1 MNTTILGAHGNDIH
15 RNNSTYSVIKVNN
28 KNGKNCNFLS
38 KEPQMT
44 FGFAWIIC
52 RQLKKPRRLGSQ
64 MIRTRFKIRY
74 SRALIVVSMSWLPY
88 PSLCLVIII
97 PEEINKVIA
106 VYFAFHNGAYLFKCL
121 NVVKF
126 KSWYFP
132 LYPYFLL
139 LLPFSTTPSPF
150 SSPIIAVYKCVSVV
164 RIFRCFIVLSSYSFA
179 RLSSA
184 HQCNCV
190 KPLLPEILAF
200 ERTPPKLNS
209 TFY

>member
-1 MNTTILGAHGNDIH
+1 MTRRLHWDICGINLLYQLIIIDLFSNRNYSIETRFVMLTLVLSFFLPQVNTTILGAHGNDIH

-52 RQLKKPRRLGSQ
+52 RQLKKPRRPLLGSQ

-150 SSPIIAVYKCVSVV
+150 SSPISCV
-164 RIFRCFIVLSSYSFA
+164 
-179 RLSSA
+179 
-184 HQCNCV
+184 
-190 KPLLPEILAF
+190 
-200 ERTPPKLNS
+200 
-209 TFY
+209 